1 MEQLTQILSQNQS
14 QNQSQN
20 SDIDSDIGSDDDRSN
35 NNFITPSDSL
45 SGSPSGSPSRNNSS
59 QDTPQIKTPN
69 RTKIQQAKMN
79 RSNKNKDTEDA
90 ELIDYPKNSEEYRDA
105 EIDLINS
112 NFTDL
117 DCYKMIRTIDIL
129 HRTLDEALK
138 SKKNIKTDSFVES
151 ALKNKTLYNYLK
163 KIKNKSTT
171 SLFDVLFDNTG
182 NGIIIWGIEK
192 TKVKNKE
199 RNNLYL
205 AQLVNPNNKADRLD
219 KVPKNKAKKGKS
231 PIFKKKFNEK
241 FESGDLTMNANSWL
255 KDESLYGSSSSSAL
269 SYNYVTV
276 EEYLQNPENYPNL
289 IFDKL
294 TTPKNGRQ
302 VFSLLGGE
310 LKVTPTDEYI
320 LLAIGRN
327 KRESFNLENIGDYNS
342 VLHNTKYLPFFQAY
356 NRDLKVGNYKPNG
369 NIENQ
374 REWRE
379 ANPEAAIT
387 PIFKKKM
394 YCALCGRKLVEKN
407 DNFTYD
413 VDHVWNLILDSLLNI
428 LDSPEGYFNTHDNCN
443 RTFKSDKVFIPNIGI
458 WKTMFEKA
466 SNYDERIKKDPDSAA
481 GGDNYEWPG
490 EVYKLNGLDD
500 IIPEGGFK
508 TFNIGYK
515 EDWARDYDYS
525 KYKIYIKNKDKLIKG
540 EALNHK
546 DILNAKW
553 GNAKFNEFD
562 LQLKFLK
569 RTLKIAGK
577 LQDDKQWATD
587 ADDDKIIRKMLELF
601 LKEIVLLQ
609 VGAENMNTFRQ
620 ITNMLER
627 NSVDYTNLPL
637 SLQSLV
643 QILNLSKPDD
653 RTKKFQALLKLFI
666 SRARNS
672 IQRGHLIQKALLGP
686 STEGHEPTHVK
697 LTNLF
702 NNSTSITSQEA
713 RAAAKNFLKEIKKL
727 RKNIQTGKE
736 QTLTS
741 KKVSDF
747 KNLLNAIIND
757 NCGDYDSDDSDERS
771 EREKIKTAQHCKTLM
786 LIFAQLQLLEGEKLK
801 YRIEKQSALIGPSST
816 ASLYS
821 SSSDSPPR
829 RIYSTPS
836 RKQSWQNLAS
846 PDSNLRRRA
855 MLLAQ
860 RQGAS
865 SSSAAA
871 ASSSAAAALSSA
883 AAASSSSIQEPH
895 QLLSSDLPYSV
906 KPDQQSSS
914 NLRSS
919 SNLDDVD
926 GLLDDLDRGNASLAD
941 LKLLPQLNLFE
952 PKANAKPKANNNSAS
967 AKFLKSWLA
976 KKNKSPQKKNRKR
989 PPPDA
994 RYNRGKNKR
1003 GRPRRGG
1010 TRRIVKKKKK
1020 TIRKNKRNKKTR
1032 KKRRRKKK
1040 TRRKK

>member
-1 MEQLTQILSQNQS
+1 MSQLTQILSQNQS
-14 QNQSQN
+14 QD
-20 SDIDSDIGSDDDRSN
+20 SDIGSDIGSDDDRSN
-35 NNFITPSDSL
+35 NNNNNNFITPSGSL
-45 SGSPSGSPSRNNSS
+45 SGSPSGSPSRNSS
-59 QDTPQIKTPN
+59 QHTPQIKTPN
-69 RTKIQQAKMN
+69 VKKIQRAKMN

-105 EIDLINS
+105 EMDLINS

-138 SKKNIKTDSFVES
+138 SKKNIKTDSYVES
-151 ALKNKTLYNYLK
+151 ALKNKTLYNYLEN
-163 KIKNKSTT
+163 IRNKRR
-171 SLFDVLFDNTG
+171 SLFEVLFDSGG

-192 TKVKNKE
+192 IIVGNKE

-205 AQLVNPNNKADRLD
+205 AQLVNPNNEADRLNE
-219 KVPKNKAKKGKS
+219 VPKNKGKKGKA
-231 PIFKKKFNEK
+231 PTFKKKFNDM
-241 FESGDLTMNANSWL
+241 FGRGDLTMDANSWL
-255 KDESLYGSSSSSAL
+255 KDESSYGSSSSDPN
-269 SYNYVTV
+269 YNYVTV

-294 TTPKNGRQ
+294 TKPKDGRP

-327 KRESFNLENIGDYNS
+327 KQVSFKLENIGNYDS

-369 NIENQ
+369 NIEKQ

-379 ANPEAAIT
+379 DNPEAAIT

-466 SNYDERIKKDPDSAA
+466 SNYDKRIKRNPDSAA
-481 GGDNYEWPG
+481 GSNNYEWPG
-490 EVYKLNGLDD
+490 EVYKLDGLDD

-515 EDWARDYDYS
+515 EEWARDYDYS
-525 KYKIYIKNKDKLIKG
+525 KYKISIKNKTKLIKG

-546 DILNAKW
+546 DILKQKW
-553 GNAKFNEFD
+553 GDAKFNEFD

-569 RTLKIAGK
+569 RTLKIADNLK
-577 LQDDKQWATD
+577 IMQY
-587 ADDDKIIRKMLELF
+587 ADDQIINHMLQKF

-609 VGAENMNTFRQ
+609 VGAENLSSFTN
-620 ITNMLER
+620 ITNFLENNR
-627 NSVDYTNLPL
+627 VDYTNLPL
-637 SLQSLV
+637 PIANLID
-643 QILNLSKPDD
+643 ILNTSRPNVRKDNLGALINHFINRVKNPI
-653 RTKKFQALLKLFI
+653 RTNYDIRQAFDAPSTAGDVPRYVELTKLFKDGLVI
-666 SRARNS
+666 TNKDSRAS
-672 IQRGHLIQKALLGP
+672 
-686 STEGHEPTHVK
+686 
-697 LTNLF
+697 
-702 NNSTSITSQEA
+702 A
-713 RAAAKNFLKEIKKL
+713 RDFHKEIKKL
-727 RKNIQTGKE
+727 RKNIKKE
-736 QTLTS
+736 KKQTLSETQLTS
-741 KKVSDF
+741 F
-747 KNLLNAIIND
+747 KEAITAKINE
-757 NCGDYDSDDSDERS
+757 NCVETDPKS
-771 EREKIKTAQHCKTLM
+771 KIAQHCKILRQIYSE
-786 LIFAQLQLLEGEKLK
+786 LHLLEGDKLTL
-801 YRIEKQSALIGPSST
+801 RNQKQDDLLGPSST
-816 ASLYS
+816 ASLQSSQS
-821 SSSDSPPR
+821 SSAPSSPMRTPPLGR
-829 RIYSTPS
+829 RRGI
-836 RKQSWQNLAS
+836 AS

-860 RQGAS
+860 RQDDSSLSQQSAS
-865 SSSAAA
+865 
-871 ASSSAAAALSSA
+871 
-883 AAASSSSIQEPH
+883 ASSSSIQKPRP
-895 QLLSSDLPYSV
+895 LLSSDPPYSV

-914 NLRSS
+914 NLS
-919 SNLDDVD
+919 
-926 GLLDDLDRGNASLAD
+926 SLAD
-941 LKLLPQLNLFE
+941 LKPLPQLNLFDQ
-952 PKANAKPKANNNSAS
+952 PKANDKPKAKPKTNKNSAS
-967 AKFLKSWLA
+967 AKFMHSWLIKPDS
-976 KKNKSPQKKNRKR
+976 KKNKSPQKKNKSPQKKKKR
-989 PPPDA
+989 RFDA
-994 RYNRGKNKR
+994 SANTGKNKR
-1003 GRPRRGG
+1003 RKPTPRRGG

>member
-1 MEQLTQILSQNQS
+1 MSQLTQILSQNQS
-14 QNQSQN
+14 QD
-20 SDIDSDIGSDDDRSN
+20 SDIGSDIGSDDDRSN
-35 NNFITPSDSL
+35 NNNNNNNNFITPSGSL

-59 QDTPQIKTPN
+59 QHTPQIKTPN
-69 RTKIQQAKMN
+69 VRKIQRAKMN

-105 EIDLINS
+105 EMDLINS

-138 SKKNIKTDSFVES
+138 SKKNIKTDSYVES
-151 ALKNKTLYNYLK
+151 ALKNKTLYNYLEN
-163 KIKNKSTT
+163 IRNKSAT
-171 SLFDVLFDNTG
+171 SLFKALFDSEG

-192 TKVKNKE
+192 IIVGNKE

-205 AQLVNPNNKADRLD
+205 AQLVNPNNEADRLN
-219 KVPKNKAKKGKS
+219 KVPKNKAKKGKA
-231 PIFKKKFNEK
+231 PAFKKKFNEM
-241 FESGDLTMNANSWL
+241 FGRGDLTMDANSWL
-255 KDESLYGSSSSSAL
+255 KDESSYGSSSSSAL
-269 SYNYVTV
+269 NYVTV

-294 TTPKNGRQ
+294 TKPKDGRP
-302 VFSLLGGE
+302 VFSLLSGE

-327 KRESFNLENIGDYNS
+327 KQVSFKLENIGNYDS

-374 REWRE
+374 RRWRE
-379 ANPEAAIT
+379 ENPEAAIT
-387 PIFKKKM
+387 PIFKNKM

-407 DNFTYD
+407 NNFTYD

-466 SNYDERIKKDPDSAA
+466 SNYDERIKRDPDSAA
-481 GGDNYEWPG
+481 GGDNYKWPG
-490 EVYKLNGLDD
+490 EVYKLDGLDD

-515 EDWARDYDYS
+515 EEWARDYDYS
-525 KYKIYIKNKDKLIKG
+525 KYKISIKNKTKLIKG

-546 DILNAKW
+546 DILKAKW

-569 RTLKIAGK
+569 RTLKISDK
-577 LQDDKQWATD
+577 LNIMFSS
-587 ADDDKIIRKMLELF
+587 DDKIIKNMLQMF

-609 VGAENMNTFRQ
+609 VGAENLDTFTE
-620 ITNMLER
+620 ITNFLENNR
-627 NSVDYTNLPL
+627 VDYTNLPL
-637 SLQSLV
+637 PMQSLIG
-643 QILNLSKPDD
+643 ILNMDTAVNRQRDLKAVINHFINRVKNPI
-653 RTKKFQALLKLFI
+653 RTNYDIRQAFD
-666 SRARNS
+666 A
-672 IQRGHLIQKALLGP
+672 P
-686 STEGHEPTHVK
+686 STAGDVPTYVK
-697 LTNLF
+697 LTKLF
-702 NNSTSITSQEA
+702 KDGLVITNKESRASA
-713 RAAAKNFLKEIKKL
+713 RNFHREIKKL
-727 RKNIQTGKE
+727 RKNIKLGKE
-736 QTLTS
+736 QTLSETQLTS
-741 KKVSDF
+741 F
-747 KNLLNAIIND
+747 KEGMTAIIKE
-757 NCGDYDSDDSDERS
+757 NCVETDPKS
-771 EREKIKTAQHCKTLM
+771 KIAQHCKIWRQIYSELH
-786 LIFAQLQLLEGEKLK
+786 LLEGDKLTL
-801 YRIEKQSALIGPSST
+801 RNQKQDDLLAPSST
-816 ASLYS
+816 ASLQSSQSSQS
-821 SSSDSPPR
+821 SSAPSSPMRTPPR
-829 RIYSTPS
+829 GRRRGI
-836 RKQSWQNLAS
+836 AS
-846 PDSNLRRRA
+846 PDSNLRRSA

-865 SSSAAA
+865 SSSRQ
-871 ASSSAAAALSSA
+871 SA
-883 AAASSSSIQEPH
+883 AAASSSSIQKPRP
-895 QLLSSDLPYSV
+895 LLSSDWPYSV

-919 SNLDDVD
+919 SNLDALD
-926 GLLDDLDRGNASLAD
+926 GLLDDLERGSARFQQAYAN
-941 LKLLPQLNLFE
+941 LKPLPQLNLLK
-952 PKANAKPKANNNSAS
+952 PKANDKPKAKAKPNNNSAS
-967 AKFLKSWLA
+967 AKFMKSWLA
-976 KKNKSPQKKNRKR
+976 KKKNKSPPKKKRKR
-989 PPPDA
+989 RFDA
-994 RYNRGKNKR
+994 SANRDKNK
-1003 GRPRRGG
+1003 RRGG